1 MCSIIV
7 CAVLRTKQIRMILR
21 FLQMLPAS
29 FLLLPSLSLVFLYFD
44 AASALSD
51 PISLKAS
58 FPRKAKEI
66 NNVARIYFI

>member
-1 MCSIIV
+1 
-7 CAVLRTKQIRMILR
+7 
-21 FLQMLPAS
+21 MLPAS
-29 FLLLPSLSLVFLYFD
+29 FLLLSFLSLSLVFLYFD